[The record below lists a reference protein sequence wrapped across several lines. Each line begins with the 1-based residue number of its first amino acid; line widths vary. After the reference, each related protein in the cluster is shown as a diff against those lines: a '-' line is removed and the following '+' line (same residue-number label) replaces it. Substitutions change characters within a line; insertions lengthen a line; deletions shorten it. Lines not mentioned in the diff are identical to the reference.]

1 MLDITPYLEEDNTI
15 HYKGF
20 SKPTDAKR
28 YLNTKSFHPRSVFQ
42 SIPFSQM
49 IRIMENNSKED
60 TRDEQVTELINH
72 FENSGYN
79 PRELQKLKQK
89 AINKTSNT
97 TTPITNPSN
106 DEEENS
112 DSNNTLVFPIY
123 YFEGIQEFKSMVRD
137 LQDDIQQLIG
147 NTKVMFA
154 IKKGS
159 SVGNMLVRNKA
170 LCDSIPTNNVNQKC
184 NAPGCQQC
192 PLVNTEKMMVINN
205 TKITIPMSLNCKTR
219 NVIYLWK
226 CKLCRTT
233 DECYFGRTCQKCHFR
248 TNGHRGCFTDDK
260 KWEKSA
266 LAMHAKDIHNSDFSL
281 KNFSISI
288 VRKISPQRIRREEFR
303 FIEKYRTIQLGL
315 NRYKPT

>member
-1 MLDITPYLEEDNTI
+1 
-15 HYKGF
+15 
-20 SKPTDAKR
+20 
-28 YLNTKSFHPRSVFQ
+28 
-42 SIPFSQM
+42 
-49 IRIMENNSKED
+49 MENNSKED
-60 TRDEQVTELINH
+60 TRNEQVNELINH

-112 DSNNTLVFPIY
+112 DSYNTLVFPIY
-123 YFEGIQEFKSMVRD
+123 YFEGIQEFKSLVHN
-137 LQDDIQQLIG
+137 LKDDIQQLIG

-170 LCDSIPTNNVNQKC
+170 LCDSIPTNNSDQKC
-184 NAPGCQQC
+184 NARGCQQC
-192 PLVNTEKMMVINN
+192 PLVNTEKTMVINN

-226 CKLCRTT
+226 CKLCSTT

-248 TNGHRGCFTDDK
+248 TNGHRGCFTDEE

-266 LAMHAKDIHNSDFSL
+266 LAMHAKDIHNSNFSL